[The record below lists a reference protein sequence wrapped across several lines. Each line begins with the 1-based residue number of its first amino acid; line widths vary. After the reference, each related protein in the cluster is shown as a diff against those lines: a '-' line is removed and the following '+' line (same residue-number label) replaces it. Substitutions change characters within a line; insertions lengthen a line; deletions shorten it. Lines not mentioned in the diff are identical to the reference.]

1 MTSPTSTT
9 HCTRPLSCST
19 TPVTRLM
26 MLLMAQQHESTG
38 DSSNSLQYPS
48 QKKLYS
54 MGSRTSKEGT
64 YTSCAVLTSYIES
77 VISAGSSVISS
88 HTTSSSSISSS
99 ISVSR
104 TVSRGDFLGL
114 KSLFEWRL
122 PSHQARTE
130 HTPAELS
137 IRYHSK
143 QLQLCCSGVAV
154 KLQCTPLELKSDTS
168 FLNFTPEQF
177 AIVDI
182 IPKNLVF
189 SYVILLR
196 SSEVQ
201 PSLLGFRVELGCLDQ
216 RF

>member
-1 MTSPTSTT
+1 MSYSKVSKRISLDAAQTRMTSPTSTT

-19 TPVTRLM
+19 TPVTRSMMSLM
-26 MLLMAQQHESTG
+26 VPQQESTG

-104 TVSRGDFLGL
+104 TVSRGDFLTKKNCGL
-114 KSLFEWRL
+114 RVYLNEDY
-122 PSHQARTE
+122 P
-130 HTPAELS
+130 HTQPLQS
-137 IRYHSK
+137 I
-143 QLQLCCSGVAV
+143 LQLS
-154 KLQCTPLELKSDTS
+154 
-168 FLNFTPEQF
+168 
-177 AIVDI
+177 
-182 IPKNLVF
+182 
-189 SYVILLR
+189 
-196 SSEVQ
+196 
-201 PSLLGFRVELGCLDQ
+201 SLLDTIPNSCSAYL
-216 RF
+216 